1 MYFCHGLEK
10 KSIIKVACL
19 LDRWEYDI
27 DWQSTLFQVHYFK
40 LPTYDLEKLLRFRVW
55 ISKLNLITI
64 LLRLPHLCINDIDQN
79 QNQTQNQNPHT
90 AFFSSSLPLTYDL
103 EKLLRLMLM
112 RCDSVTAAA
121 ATSMSVCLPVRPM
134 NGPPP
139 LSAAT
144 AAQC

>member
-1 MYFCHGLEK
+1 MGE
-10 KSIIKVACL
+10 
-19 LDRWEYDI
+19 
-27 DWQSTLFQVHYFK
+27 
-40 LPTYDLEKLLRFRVW
+40 
-55 ISKLNLITI
+55 
-64 LLRLPHLCINDIDQN
+64 
-79 QNQTQNQNPHT
+79 NQNPLT

-121 ATSMSVCLPVRPM
+121 AATSMSVCLPVRPM

>member
-1 MYFCHGLEK
+1 M
-10 KSIIKVACL
+10 
-19 LDRWEYDI
+19 
-27 DWQSTLFQVHYFK
+27 QFK
-40 LPTYDLEKLLRFRVW
+40 DLEKDNLQLF
-55 ISKLNLITI
+55 ILNMIFLENFVHFKTMGKTKI
-64 LLRLPHLCINDIDQN
+64 HSQS
-79 QNQTQNQNPHT
+79 
-90 AFFSSSLPLTYDL
+90 FSSSLPLTYDL